1 MHNSWNDAMQKY
13 LPLQKEILNL
23 KSNLSVSHLWLEE
36 LLDGDTGVD
45 IQKDVMIPFE
55 NTSYHAYL
63 ELAEKTLI
71 THEEKQF
78 LQQLQDI
85 NKRLDF
91 LLVLTKKRWMNAH
104 EYGIGSEE
112 EQIFDAEFNKI
123 LEMVDS
129 LSLTINNKINLEL
142 TNQNNYFYLIVVL
155 FLIINLSIFVILS
168 FYRRKQKA
176 YEIALFESNEKNF
189 VTLDSIGDAVIT
201 TNVQG
206 NVTFINRSA
215 EELTEQSSEE
225 VIGQHVDAILN
236 LYNIKTDQKIKTPI
250 EDVLYN
256 NLTTLTSNETL
267 LKSKTG
273 KEYIING
280 SASPLKALDGE
291 LFGTVLIFQDDTVR
305 DKLEEELKYQYNI
318 LNTILNTTTDL
329 IFFKDYL
336 NNDGKYIICNKA
348 FEIFTG
354 KSNVDIVN
362 HTDIELFEE
371 EMSKFFRD
379 QDREIFTNN
388 KTTLSEEW
396 VKSSNNSKVL
406 FNTVKAPYINE
417 VGEVVGIVAVARD
430 ITKAYELNEALQ
442 SSHDLLDK
450 LVNNV
455 PGAIYQYRLYPDG
468 HGIIPFA
475 NTGFTEIFEIEHE
488 AILQDAQL
496 VFDTLHP
503 DDAEMIVASIMHS
516 AETQTYWNPTY
527 RVVLPKKGLR
537 WIEGFSKPEIL
548 EDGSILWAIFIRDI
562 TDKKNAEDELLK
574 QKNILQHQAH
584 HDALT
589 GLPNRIL
596 FYDRLDHA
604 IAKAKR
610 SQSKFALL
618 FIDLDHF
625 KEINDSLGHDIGD
638 EILKTVTSRLQKTV
652 RDEDTLARLGGDEFT
667 ILLED
672 LPQVQSAS
680 LVSNKILNSLSTPM
694 NINDNLLYV
703 LCSIGIS
710 IYPDD
715 GELSQNL
722 LKFADS
728 AMYKAKGEGR
738 NNFQYY
744 NSTLTELALERVVM
758 ESNLRAGLKNK
769 EFIVYYQPQIDGTTN
784 TITGMEALVRW
795 QHPTLGMIYPDK
807 FIQLAE
813 STGLI
818 IELDRYVMKTAMT
831 QVSQWYKK
839 GFNPGILAMNLA
851 IKQLYKED
859 FIPIFKQYI
868 KETGCKAEW
877 LALEVTEGQIMTHP
891 DEAIIVLQ
899 ALSDLG
905 VELAVDDF
913 GTGYSSLAYLKKLPI
928 DKLKIDQ
935 AFVRDLPGDEEDAG
949 ITRAVIALAQSLKL
963 KVIAEGV
970 ETIMQRDFLI
980 ENECKD
986 IQGYLY
992 SKPIPAIE
1000 LEVLLVNGLSNKIH
1014 VFPKKH

>member
-1 MHNSWNDAMQKY
+1 
-13 LPLQKEILNL
+13 LEEILT
-23 KSNLSVSHLWLEE
+23 
-36 LLDGDTGVD
+36 GDTEVD

-55 NTSYHAYL
+55 NKSYKAYL
-63 ELAEKTLI
+63 ALAEKILI
-71 THEEKQF
+71 THEEKQY

-91 LLVLTKKRWMNAH
+91 LLVLTKKRWVNSNQ
-104 EYGIGSEE
+104 YGIGSEE
-112 EQIFDAEFNKI
+112 DQTFDAEFNKI
-123 LEMVDS
+123 LEMVDT

-142 TNQNNYFYLIVVL
+142 ANQNNYFNLIVVL
-155 FLIINLSIFVILS
+155 FLLINLSIFVILS

-176 YEIALFESNEKNF
+176 YEIALFESNEKSL

-201 TNVQG
+201 TDVKG
-206 NVTFINRSA
+206 NITFINRNA
-215 EELTEQSSEE
+215 EKLSDHSSEDA
-225 VIGQHVDAILN
+225 IGQHIDTLLN
-236 LYNIKTDQKIKTPI
+236 LYNIKTDKKIKTSI
-250 EDVLYN
+250 ENVLYN
-256 NLTTLTSNETL
+256 NLTTLISNETL

-280 SASPLKALDGE
+280 SASPLKMPDGK
-291 LFGTVLIFQDDTVR
+291 LFGTVLIFQDDTDR
-305 DKLEEELKYQYNI
+305 HRLDEELKYQYNI

-329 IFFKDYL
+329 IFFKNYL
-336 NNDGKYIICNKA
+336 NDDGKYIICNKA

-354 KSNVDIVN
+354 KSNAEIVN
-362 HTDIELFEE
+362 HTDIDIFEE
-371 EMSKFFRD
+371 EMGKFFRD

-417 VGEVVGIVAVARD
+417 QGNVVGIVGVARD
-430 ITKAYELNEALQ
+430 ITKSYELKEALQ

-455 PGAIYQYRLYPDG
+455 PGAIYQYRLYSDG
-468 HGIIPFA
+468 HDSITYA
-475 NTGFTEIFEIEHE
+475 NTGFSEIFEVEQE

-496 VFDTLHP
+496 AFDRLHP
-503 DDAEMIVASIMHS
+503 DDAEMIIASIMHS
-516 AETQTYWNPTY
+516 AETQTFWNPTY

-537 WIEGFSKPEIL
+537 WIEGFSKPERL
-548 EDGSILWAIFIRDI
+548 EDGSILWAVFIRDI
-562 TDKKNAEDELLK
+562 TDKKYAEDELLK

-596 FYDRLDHA
+596 FYDRLNQA

-610 SQSKFALL
+610 NHSKFALL

-638 EILKTVTSRLQKTV
+638 EILKTVTSRLQKTI

-667 ILLED
+667 IILED
-672 LPQVQSAS
+672 LHQVQSAS
-680 LVSNKILNSLSTPM
+680 LVSNQILNSLSTPM

-728 AMYKAKGEGR
+728 AMYKAKSEGR

-758 ESNLRAGLKNK
+758 ESNLRAGLENN
-769 EFIVYYQPQIDGTTN
+769 EFIVYYQPQIDGSTN

-795 QHPTLGMIYPDK
+795 QHPTLGIIYPDK
-807 FIQLAE
+807 FIHLAE

-831 QVSQWYKK
+831 QVSQWYKE
-839 GFNPGILAMNLA
+839 GFNPGRLAMNLA

-859 FIPIFKQYI
+859 FIPIFKQFI

-935 AFVRDLPGDEEDAG
+935 AFVRDLPGDEEDEG
-949 ITRAVIALAQSLKL
+949 ITRAVIALAKSLKL
-963 KVIAEGV
+963 KVTAEGV
-970 ETIMQRDFLI
+970 ETKMQRDFLI

-986 IQGYLY
+986 IQGYFY
-992 SKPIPAIE
+992 SKAIPAVE
-1000 LEVLLVNGLSNKIH
+1000 LEALLVNGLSKR
-1014 VFPKKH
+1014 FTFLPKKG